1 MAEVVLITG
10 ASSGIG
16 QAAAL
21 AFARRGAQ
29 VAVTARR
36 ADRLADLAQQ
46 IAALGGDCLTITA
59 DVSDREAM
67 EQAVAQTV
75 ARFGRLDVLVANAG
89 VGQRGSLVEAPW
101 NDLETLLRTNIDG
114 VLHSIRAAVPAMRQT
129 GGGHIIIVSSV
140 VANMVSPYAA
150 SYSASKA
157 FVSSIARSLRFEL
170 APDKIAVTDL
180 LVGRTDTEFSQR
192 RLGASGHA
200 ASAPKLPVM
209 SAEQVADGIVRAAE
223 GGSSSTTL
231 RLFDRLIVL
240 ANTLFPNLIG
250 RAAMRQYKTN

>member
-1 MAEVVLITG
+1 MAQVILITG

-21 AFARRGAQ
+21 AFARRGDQ

-46 IAALGGDCLTITA
+46 IAALPGDCLTITA

-67 EQAVAQTV
+67 AQAVAQTV

-89 VGQRGSLVEAPW
+89 VGQRGSLVDAPW
-101 NDLETLLRTNIDG
+101 SDLETLLRTNIDG

-129 GGGHIIIVSSV
+129 GGGHIILVSSV
-140 VANMVSPYAA
+140 VANMVSPYTA

-157 FVSSIARSLRFEL
+157 FVSSLARSLRFEL
-170 APDKIAVTDL
+170 APDNIAVTDL

-200 ASAPKLPVM
+200 SGAPKIPVM
-209 SAEQVADGIVRAAE
+209 TAEQVAEGIVKAAQ
-223 GGSSSTTL
+223 SSSSSKTL
-231 RLFDRLIVL
+231 RAFDRLIVL

-250 RAAMRQYKTN
+250 RVAIRQYKP